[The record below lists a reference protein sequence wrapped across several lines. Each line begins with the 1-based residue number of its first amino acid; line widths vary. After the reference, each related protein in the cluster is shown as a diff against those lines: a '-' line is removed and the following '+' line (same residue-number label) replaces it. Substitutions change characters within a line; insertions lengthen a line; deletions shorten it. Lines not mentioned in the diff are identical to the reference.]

1 MPEQGRATEK
11 DWPKRPSDCQLQ
23 DSEEDSDRAITPTVE
38 AVRVPAHLVLLGSQQ
53 AKQLRRLHA
62 QLSLGQS
69 CHRQKSLESMHTGS
83 LRSFLTLCNPVDW
96 PTWRRKWQPTPVFLP
111 GVTAAADWPTRFL
124 CWGVGGGGGSPG
136 KNTGAY
142 WPILAAIPF

>member
-1 MPEQGRATEK
+1 MPDAPNNREGPQARE
-11 DWPKRPSDCQLQ
+11 PSKRLNWWSYGERLAKEPSDRQLQ

-69 CHRQKSLESMHTGS
+69 CHRKKKSYANARRVTLVVSESA
-83 LRSFLTLCNPVDW
+83 TL
-96 PTWRRKWQPTPVFLP
+96 
-111 GVTAAADWPTRFL
+111 
-124 CWGVGGGGGSPG
+124 
-136 KNTGAY
+136 
-142 WPILAAIPF
+142 